1 MGSSLYGVGKEC
13 FVSLCAT
20 LRTLRLC
27 GFASQ
32 TLVITSVLRPFNR
45 RGTERTEDYGKIVGF
60 LSRAHEPTENSE
72 FLQAD
77 CSPQIAWT
85 ERTSAGIWRLF
96 GSSFLAEFGRDLGPL
111 TDIPGSCSALLLLIP
126 DYVIIFS
133 SIGIGIG
140 I

>member
-60 LSRAHEPTENSE
+60 LRQAHEPTENSE

-85 ERTSAGIWRLF
+85 EQTSMGI
-96 GSSFLAEFGRDLGPL
+96 
-111 TDIPGSCSALLLLIP
+111 
-126 DYVIIFS
+126 
-133 SIGIGIG
+133 
-140 I
+140 